1 MGKVEQKMMNKLFT
15 LGHIELEVP
24 VVHLYGNWCRACIRH
39 ISEAQAGDTIL
50 GISSDNEAQTPM
62 ENP

>member
-1 MGKVEQKMMNKLFT
+1 MMNKLFN

-24 VVHLYGNWCRACIRH
+24 VVHLCGNRCRACIRH

>member
-1 MGKVEQKMMNKLFT
+1 MMNKLFT

-24 VVHLYGNWCRACIRH
+24 VVHLYGNRCRACIRH
-39 ISEAQAGDTIL
+39 ISEAQAGATIL
-50 GISSDNEAQTPM
+50 GMSGDNEAQTPM